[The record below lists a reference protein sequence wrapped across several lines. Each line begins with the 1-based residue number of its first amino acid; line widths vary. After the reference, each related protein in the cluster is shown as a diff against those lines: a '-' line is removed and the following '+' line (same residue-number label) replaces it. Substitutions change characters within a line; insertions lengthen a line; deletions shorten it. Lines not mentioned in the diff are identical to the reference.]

1 MKQTFSV
8 IVILLFIVFIFVVP
22 YFFINKFIEKK
33 DGEYTVKMTQLE
45 KELLEKN
52 KELEKVNQELYLKD
66 SLIKE
71 NLTVL
76 NKKESEIDSLLV
88 KNNAAVTLIETERL
102 KYEVRIQRL
111 QNEIQKVKISNMPN
125 RANDIWK

>member
-1 MKQTFSV
+1 MKQTFS
-8 IVILLFIVFIFVVP
+8 IIAILLFIVFIFVVP

-52 KELEKVNQELYLKD
+52 KELEKANQELYLKD

-71 NLTVL
+71 NLIVL
-76 NKKESEIDSLLV
+76 NKKESEIDSLLI